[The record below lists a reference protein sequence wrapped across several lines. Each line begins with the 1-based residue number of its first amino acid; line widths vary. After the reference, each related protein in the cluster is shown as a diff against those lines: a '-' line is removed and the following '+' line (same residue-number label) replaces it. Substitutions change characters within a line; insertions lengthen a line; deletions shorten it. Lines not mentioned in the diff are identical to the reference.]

1 MQQSESKEALDH
13 SFATN
18 KIQTH
23 SSDWSPDTV
32 QVTLNARID
41 ARLVPCAAPQQ
52 GLRLSYGHIVVLD
65 NFVGE
70 DERNELL
77 DLLTQPGWDHSQG
90 PPTDKWERET
100 ADGAGLP
107 KTWGLCQSVL
117 DELAACKSL
126 AMKEVHTRLAKLYP
140 EYHIAHMPAD
150 LIQQHHHQAGG
161 ASKDHAVAQSDVG
174 TDLGQTSCTES
185 LPASDI
191 ASLATATGAAAV
203 SPCSSQQVP
212 QQASHLDGRDSS
224 NISASPSG
232 CNEGCEQPVDCN
244 QFVGNAAVYGD
255 CYTWHVD
262 ADPAA
267 FPPSPWVE
275 AFGSYCNG
283 EPGRETSAEV
293 CSSGVVPALLTQ
305 MSAAYCTSCRS

>member
-1 MQQSESKEALDH
+1 MQQSESERAVH
-13 SFATN
+13 NSFATN
-18 KIQTH
+18 EIQTH

-32 QVTLNARID
+32 QVTLNIRVD
-41 ARLVPCAAPQQ
+41 ARLVPCAPPQQ

-65 NFVGE
+65 NFIGE
-70 DERNELL
+70 NERKELL

-90 PPTDKWERET
+90 PPTDKWARET

-107 KTWGLCQSVL
+107 KTWGLHQSVL
-117 DELAACKSL
+117 DELAACKAS

-150 LIQQHHHQAGG
+150 LIQQQHTLGG
-161 ASKDHAVAQSDVG
+161 ASNEHAAVQPKLD
-174 TDLGQTSCTES
+174 TDLTRTSCTACS
-185 LPASDI
+185 PASDAVI
-191 ASLATATGAAAV
+191 QATATGAAAV
-203 SPCSSQQVP
+203 SACTFQQLSPQSSQQGN
-212 QQASHLDGRDSS
+212 DGSRGCSTISGTSQDSS
-224 NISASPSG
+224 QDSDV
-232 CNEGCEQPVDCN
+232 PVDCN

-267 FPPSPWVE
+267 FPPSPWLD

-283 EPGRETSAEV
+283 EPG
-293 CSSGVVPALLTQ
+293 G
-305 MSAAYCTSCRS
+305 